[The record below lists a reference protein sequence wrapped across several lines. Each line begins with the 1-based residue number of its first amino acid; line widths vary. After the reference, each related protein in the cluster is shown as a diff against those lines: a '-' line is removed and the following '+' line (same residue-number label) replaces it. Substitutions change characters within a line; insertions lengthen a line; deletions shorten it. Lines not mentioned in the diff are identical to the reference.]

1 MAPSEIKDEH
11 CACVPPGEI
20 PPAFARWTTAVLSRV
35 AEKMRRTFEAKVQ
48 HLGLRSKHYGALILL
63 ESGPMTQV
71 ELGRGMAIDRT
82 TMVSLV
88 DDLSK
93 LGLVERAPNPADRR
107 AHAVTLTEEGRK
119 VRQMAAEAVDA
130 TQEEI
135 LAPLTAE
142 EREQLRNLLSK
153 LL

>member
-1 MAPSEIKDEH
+1 
-11 CACVPPGEI
+11 
-20 PPAFARWTTAVLSRV
+20 
-35 AEKMRRTFEAKVQ
+35 
-48 HLGLRSKHYGALILL
+48 
-63 ESGPMTQV
+63 
-71 ELGRGMAIDRT
+71 
-82 TMVSLV
+82 MVSLV

-119 VRQMAAEAVDA
+119 VRQMAAAAVDA